1 MKTSAQ
7 KILSPSMEDPLSS
20 KGQLPASH
28 PYGKKTHT
36 PDEPRPSLIQS
47 IRSWLRSTLLSR
59 GDASLKEVLEEVIEE
74 HEEQTQEGLE
84 PEEKVMLH
92 NVLSFGD
99 IMVSDIMV
107 PRTDISAVPSNISL
121 DDLKSHILEQR
132 HTRVPVY
139 EETLDHV
146 IGFIHV
152 KDLLP
157 MLSGSVP
164 FELKKVLRKMLFV
177 PPSMRLIDL
186 LVKMRG
192 AGSHIALVI
201 DEHGGTDGMVTMED
215 VFEEIVGDIHDE
227 HDEDEEQDNQIQYIG
242 HGSFEVSGRIRLE
255 TLEKQLAL
263 TLTNPEKGEEFD
275 TLGGLLSFRLG
286 HVPVKGEKID
296 HESGVI
302 FEVIDSDPRR
312 IRKVRIQT
320 KSS

>member
-1 MKTSAQ
+1 
-7 KILSPSMEDPLSS
+7 MEDPLSS
-20 KGQLPASH
+20 KGH
-28 PYGKKTHT
+28 PPTSALHSKKTDN
-36 PDEPRPSLIQS
+36 PDEQRPSLMQA
-47 IRSWLRSTLLSR
+47 IRGWLRSTLLSR

-74 HEEQTQEGLE
+74 HEEQSQEGLE

-107 PRTDISAVPSNISL
+107 PRTDIAAVASNISL
-121 DDLKSHILEQR
+121 DELRSHILEQR

-227 HDEDEEQDNQIQYIG
+227 HDEDEEQDNQIQYVG
-242 HGSFEVSGRIRLE
+242 HGAFEVSGRIRIDM
-255 TLEKQLAL
+255 LEKQLAL

-275 TLGGLLSFRLG
+275 TLGGLISFRIG
-286 HVPVKGEKID
+286 HVPARGEKID
-296 HESGVI
+296 HEAGVI
-302 FEVIDSDPRR
+302 FEVLDSDPRR

-320 KSS
+320 KSKSS